1 MLRACYD
8 VLIGTPDSGGGR
20 ISSPANWRRDV
31 TCYVCVLV
39 QILAWNLKREKVL
52 LANFFEFLG
61 FRVFSFNGVCK
72 TSHTVAKFQLH

>member
-1 MLRACYD
+1 
-8 VLIGTPDSGGGR
+8 
-20 ISSPANWRRDV
+20 V